1 MFDALVD
8 RSGLVFLDVLAFS
21 SYVFSIFINDCVSA
35 IWLGSAALLA
45 VAAFVCVFVFVTLE
59 YLLTGNSFVFV

>member
-21 SYVFSIFINDCVSA
+21 SYIFSIFINYCVYA

-45 VAAFVCVFVFVTLE
+45 VAAFVCVFVFVT
-59 YLLTGNSFVFV
+59 